1 LYNIFILGNTIK
13 EMETDSIMINKK
25 YDYLVKKHTPK
36 EDKVKYALIAFI
48 VGGLLGVLGEAL
60 IRIYIIVF
68 DISRNDASTYMII
81 TFIFFASL
89 FTALGF
95 FDKLVSKAK
104 AGLLIPITG
113 FAHSM
118 MSAALDYKYE
128 GPIYGIGSNVFK
140 LAGSVIFYGV
150 VSAWFFGLIRYL
162 WEVLV

>member
-1 LYNIFILGNTIK
+1 MT
-13 EMETDSIMINKK
+13 NKR
-25 YDYLVKKHTPK
+25 YDKLVQKHTPK
-36 EDKVKYALIAFI
+36 ENKLKYALIAFL
-48 VGGLLGVLGEAL
+48 VGGSMGLLGELL
-60 IRIYIIVF
+60 IRLYIMLF
-68 DISRNDASTYMII
+68 STSRNDASTYMII

-118 MSAALDYKYE
+118 TSSALDYKNE
-128 GPIYGIGSNVFK
+128 GLIYGIGSNVFK

-162 WEVLV
+162 WEVLT